1 MTFGESIK
9 GCFSRYAIF
18 DGRAS
23 RSEYW
28 WWTLFALLASVG
40 MSAASD
46 RLSAVFSVAIFLPSI
61 AVAARRLHD
70 IDRSGWWQLVAL
82 IPVVGWIVM
91 LYWLL
96 QPPKEPNRFGGT
108 DSSEDSQKHTLVP

>member
-1 MTFGESIK
+1 MTFIDSIK
-9 GCFSRYAIF
+9 TCFKKYAIF

-28 WWTLFALLASVG
+28 WWTLFALLVSMAV
-40 MSAASD
+40 SAMGT
-46 RLSAVFSVAIFLPSI
+46 LSAVISVALFLPSI

-82 IPVVGWIVM
+82 IPVIGWILM
-91 LYWLL
+91 LYWMV
-96 QPPKEPNRFGGT
+96 QPPKEPNRYIEPIGI
-108 DSSEDSQKHTLVP
+108 DIV

>member
-9 GCFSRYAIF
+9 SCFSKYATF
-18 DGRAS
+18 SGRAP

-28 WWTLFALLASVG
+28 WWTLFALLVSLA
-40 MSAASD
+40 
-46 RLSAVFSVAIFLPSI
+46 LSKIGDTFSGVFSVAIFLPSI

-70 IDRSGWWQLVAL
+70 IGRSGWWQLVAL

-91 LYWLL
+91 LYWLV
-96 QPPKEPNRFGGT
+96 QPPKTPNRF
-108 DSSEDSQKHTLVP
+108 D

>member
-1 MTFGESIK
+1 MTFVESIK
-9 GCFSRYAIF
+9 SCFKKYAIF

-28 WWTLFALLASVG
+28 WWTLFALLASIAISG
-40 MSAASD
+40 FSL
-46 RLSAVFSVAIFLPSI
+46 RLSNVFSVAIFLPSI

-82 IPVVGWIVM
+82 IPVVGWILM
-91 LYWLL
+91 LYWLV
-96 QPPKEPNRFGGT
+96 QPPKEPNRYVEPISI
-108 DSSEDSQKHTLVP
+108 DIV

>member
-9 GCFSRYAIF
+9 SCFSKYATF
-18 DGRAS
+18 SGRAP

-28 WWTLFALLASVG
+28 WWTLFALLASL
-40 MSAASD
+40 A
-46 RLSAVFSVAIFLPSI
+46 LSMIGDTFSGVFSVAVFLPSI

-82 IPVVGWIVM
+82 IPVIGWIVM
-91 LYWLL
+91 LYWLV
-96 QPPKEPNRFGGT
+96 QPPKAPNRF
-108 DSSEDSQKHTLVP
+108 D